1 MRKERG
7 NPPLV
12 WFPLFLAYG
21 KKFTPLRG
29 AMNDKVISPSAEG
42 DKGVALDLQA
52 FEKA

>member
-1 MRKERG
+1 M
-7 NPPLV
+7 
-12 WFPLFLAYG
+12 WFPLFLACG

>member
-12 WFPLFLAYG
+12 WFPLFLACG

-42 DKGVALDLQA
+42 DEATRLDCAA
-52 FEKA
+52 F